1 VIFKNSFDTH
11 PTLERT
17 PNTRTTIGVRHD
29 ETLPTILN

>member
-17 PNTRTTIGVRHD
+17 SNTRITIGVKND

>member
-11 PTLERT
+11 PTLKRAS
-17 PNTRTTIGVRHD
+17 NTRTKIGVRDD

>member
-1 VIFKNSFDTH
+1 VIFKNSFDTY

-17 PNTRTTIGVRHD
+17 SNTITTIGVRDD